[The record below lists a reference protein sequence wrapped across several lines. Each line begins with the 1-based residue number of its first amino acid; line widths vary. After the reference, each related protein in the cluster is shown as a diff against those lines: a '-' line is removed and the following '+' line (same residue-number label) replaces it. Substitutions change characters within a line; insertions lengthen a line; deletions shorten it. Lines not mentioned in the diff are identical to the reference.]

1 MAVPR
6 CTAQTCPSG
15 PSLHSLLVYGI
26 SSHLD
31 HDSVIPTVSV
41 CFSVKQKL
49 PNRTGTRSH
58 LSFYSQCPTQL
69 LFSHS
74 VVSHSLQSHGLQHTR
89 LPCLPPSPRVCSIS
103 SPLSRWC
110 HPVISVIPFSSC
122 PQSFP
127 ALGSFPMSQ
136 FFASGDQ
143 RIGVSA
149 LTSALPINI
158 QDWFPLGW
166 TGWISFHRTNIAIFS
181 SVINSYN

>member
-89 LPCLPPSPRVCSIS
+89 LPCPPPSPGACSNS
-103 SPLSRWC
+103 CPFSQWC
-110 HPVISVIPFSSC
+110 HPTILSSVTPFSSWL
-122 PQSFP
+122 QIFP
-127 ALGSFPMSQ
+127 SIKVFSESAFC
-136 FFASGDQ
+136 
-143 RIGVSA
+143 IGWPKYWN
-149 LTSALPINI
+149 LTFS
-158 QDWFPLGW
+158 
-166 TGWISFHRTNIAIFS
+166 ISPFN
-181 SVINSYN
+181 